1 MIIID
6 NTPRSPCAGSWL
18 ANLVDVVHF
27 LTVAFFTYQKK
38 SMPAAVEDIA
48 MRLRRVHF
56 STDMPTEGE
65 GDGEKDETELIWELI
80 FHPDLSLQDI
90 LCVHSLPPA
99 PVS

>member
-1 MIIID
+1 
-6 NTPRSPCAGSWL
+6 
-18 ANLVDVVHF
+18 
-27 LTVAFFTYQKK
+27 
-38 SMPAAVEDIA
+38 MPAAVEDIA

-56 STDMPTEGE
+56 STVHRHAHRGERYKEGE